1 MKSQHTHTL
10 IIHLKHKQNNYE
22 KFYFSKKSPD
32 PARHGSMGGASAMAQ
47 TVVKMTS
54 SELGISNG
62 TAVSNLEIDEN
73 ITISFDKGTNSNAP
87 KYYST
92 GNAIRVYGGNNFT
105 ITAST
110 GYNIEKITFTF
121 SSGEGTNAISADSG
135 TFSTD
140 TWTGEANNV
149 KFSIGGT
156 SGHRRIASITVTYDS
171 NGDPIEPSKQEQ
183 QLTFSGTEFTIEEG
197 QSFTA
202 PTLTGAQTT
211 VTYSSSNTGVATVN
225 ESTGDV
231 AIVGAGTTVITA
243 TAEATNEYYEASTQY
258 TLTII
263 ADPGTGG
270 TVTFD
275 FTNPTSLGLVAPAA
289 GNGTSIN
296 GEVVSGAVTMTATHG
311 GTDTR
316 IWNTNGKMD
325 LRIYKGGS
333 ITFSVPDGYNIT
345 KITYTGAKNVPTMW
359 TGSEQ
364 SKTTEVDATT
374 QISTATITYT
384 QGAAVTKQE
393 QTLTFSGTA
402 FAIEEGESFTAPTL
416 TGAQTTVT
424 YSSSNTDVA
433 TVDAETGAVTIV
445 GVGTTTITANAAAD
459 ETYYAASALYT
470 LTVNQNLA
478 GISLPYMMIT
488 KVGDAEFGGKNN
500 LPTGATET
508 GLGSDYAASQ
518 NYNNRLKFDNTEDN
532 LVFKLADSPATLSY
546 SIKSY
551 GFSGGTFTV
560 ETSVD
565 GSSYT
570 TLKTYTK
577 FDKAVINEIHIPLN
591 ADVRYIRWTYT
602 SKVTGN
608 IGLGSIYITKQGDA
622 TTMPLTISAA
632 KYATFFSDK
641 AFVMPEG
648 VSGSIVT
655 VDGTQAN
662 LTEQYVAGDIVPANT
677 PLMLSA
683 EQETYDAPFTAATN
697 AQNAANLLKGALT
710 NDVIT
715 APAGSLLYIFAND
728 SESGL
733 GFYWQKNS
741 NNGQQVQNMAGK
753 AYLQVPTTSAV
764 KGFRLNLGDTTGI
777 TAVES
782 TLGNAPVYT
791 LSGVRVSSNLNN
803 LPAGIYI
810 VGGKKVYVK

>member
-1 MKSQHTHTL
+1 M
-10 IIHLKHKQNNYE
+10 
-22 KFYFSKKSPD
+22 KKSTFL
-32 PARHGSMGGASAMAQ
+32 RSLLTLLVMVVWGGASAMAQ
-47 TVVKMTS
+47 TEVKMTS

-62 TAVSNLEIDEN
+62 TAVSSLELDQN
-73 ITISFDKGTNSNAP
+73 ITISFDKGSNNNAP

-92 GNAIRVYGGNNFT
+92 GKAIRVYGGNNFT

-135 TFSTD
+135 TFSID

-197 QSFTA
+197 ESFTA

-211 VTYSSSNTGVATVN
+211 VTYSSSNTSVATVN

-231 AIVGAGTTVITA
+231 AIVGAGTTIITA
-243 TAEATNEYYEASTQY
+243 TAEATNEYYEASAQY
-258 TLTII
+258 TLTVI

-289 GNGTSIN
+289 SNGTSIN

-316 IWNTNGKMD
+316 IWNSNGKMD

-345 KITYTGAKNVPTMW
+345 KVSF
-359 TGSEQ
+359 TGSQSVPANWNGSAQSVTFNATEQ
-364 SKTTEVDATT
+364 VRLS
-374 QISTATITYT
+374 SATITYT

-459 ETYYAASALYT
+459 ETYYAASASYT

-488 KVGDAEFGGKNN
+488 KVGDTEYGGINN
-500 LPTGATET
+500 LPTGATVT

-518 NYNNRLKFDNTEDN
+518 NYNNRLKFDTTGDN
-532 LVFKLADSPATLSY
+532 LVFKLADAPATLSY
-546 SIKSY
+546 IVKGY
-551 GFSGGTFTV
+551 TFAGGTFTV
-560 ETSVD
+560 ETSAD
-565 GSSYT
+565 GGSYT
-570 TLKTYTK
+570 TLKTYTTAV
-577 FDKAVINEIHIPLN
+577 FDEVGGDVINEIHLPLN

-622 TTMPLTISAA
+622 TSMPLSISAA

-641 AFVMPEG
+641 AIVMPEG

-683 EQETYDAPFTAATN
+683 EQGTYDAPFTAATN
-697 AQNAANLLKGALT
+697 TQNAANLLKGALT

-764 KGFRLNLGDTTGI
+764 KGFRLNMGDTTGI

-791 LSGVRVSSNLNN
+791 LSGVRVNGSLNN

>member
-1 MKSQHTHTL
+1 MKKFLLSIVCCL
-10 IIHLKHKQNNYE
+10 LACVSIHAEEVTFNFKELY
-22 KFYFSKKSPD
+22 
-32 PARHGSMGGASAMAQ
+32 GSATTDASTK
-47 TVVKMTS
+47 TVD
-54 SELGISNG
+54 G
-62 TAVSNLEIDEN
+62 
-73 ITISFDKGTNSNAP
+73 ITISYAKNDAGSAPAFNKDGSLRLYYNASGNGGSATFTTDGT
-87 KYYST
+87 K
-92 GNAIRVYGGNNFT
+92 
-105 ITAST
+105 
-110 GYNIEKITFTF
+110 KITGAVIT
-121 SSGEGTNAISADSG
+121 AISASYTPAVKYSVDGGNLTSG
-135 TFSTD
+135 TWNSNTMTISGISASNTLMIQNANTSNTQLRITEIVLTVESNSSGATKETQTLAFSED
-140 TWTGEANNV
+140 NISINEGE
-149 KFSIGGT
+149 
-156 SGHRRIASITVTYDS
+156 
-171 NGDPIEPSKQEQ
+171 
-183 QLTFSGTEFTIEEG
+183 
-197 QSFTA
+197 SFTA

-231 AIVGAGTTVITA
+231 AIVGAGTTIITA
-243 TAEATNEYYEASTQY
+243 TAEATNEYYEASAQY
-258 TLTII
+258 TLTVI

-289 GNGTSIN
+289 SNGTSIN

-316 IWNTNGKMD
+316 IWNSNGKMD

-345 KITYTGAKNVPTMW
+345 KITYTGTKNVPTVW

-424 YSSSNTDVA
+424 YSSSNEAVA
-433 TVDAETGAVTIV
+433 TVDAATGEVTIV
-445 GVGTTTITANAAAD
+445 GIGTTTITANAAED
-459 ETYYAASALYT
+459 ETYYAASASYT
-470 LTVNQNLA
+470 LTVNPNIA
-478 GISLPYMMIT
+478 GVSLPYVLET
-488 KVGDAEFGGKNN
+488 KVGDADFGGKAN
-500 LPTGATET
+500 LPSSATQN
-508 GLGSDYAASQ
+508 GLGNDYAEGQ
-518 NYNNRLKFDNTEDN
+518 NYNNRLKFDNTGDN

-546 SIKSY
+546 IIKSNS
-551 GFSGGTFTV
+551 FAGGTFTV

-570 TLKTYTK
+570 PLKTYNTAV
-577 FDKAVINEIHIPLN
+577 FDEAGSDIINEIHLPLN

-602 SKVTGN
+602 NKVTGN

-641 AFVMPEG
+641 AIVMPEG
-648 VSGSIVT
+648 VSGNIVT
-655 VDGTQAN
+655 IDGAQAN
-662 LTEQYVAGDIVPANT
+662 LTEEYVAGDIVPANT
-677 PLMLSA
+677 PLLLSA
-683 EQETYDAPFTAATN
+683 EAGTYDAYFTAATN
-697 AQNAANLLKGALT
+697 TQNAENLLKGALT

-715 APAGSLLYIFAND
+715 APANTLLYIFAND

-733 GFYWQKNS
+733 GFYWQKDS
-741 NNGQQVQNMAGK
+741 GNGQQVKNMAGK
-753 AYLQVPTTSAV
+753 AYLQVPTTSPV
-764 KGFRLNLGDTTGI
+764 QGFRLNLGDTTGI

-782 TLGNAPVYT
+782 TNANAPVYT
-791 LSGVRVSSNLNN
+791 LSGVRVNGSINN

>member
-1 MKSQHTHTL
+1 MKKFLLSILCCLLACVSIHAEEVTFNFKDLYGSTTL
-10 IIHLKHKQNNYE
+10 NSIE
-22 KFYFSKKSPD
+22 SK
-32 PARHGSMGGASAMAQ
+32 
-47 TVVKMTS
+47 TV
-54 SELGISNG
+54 G
-62 TAVSNLEIDEN
+62 D
-73 ITISFDKGTNSNAP
+73 ITISYAKNDAGSAPAFNKDGSLRLYYNASGNGGSATFTTDGTKKITGAVITAISTSYTPAVKYSVDGGNLTSGTWNSNTMTISGISA
-87 KYYST
+87 SNT
-92 GNAIRVYGGNNFT
+92 LMIQNANTSNTQLR
-105 ITAST
+105 ITEIVLTVES
-110 GYNIEKITFTF
+110 N
-121 SSGEGTNAISADSG
+121 SSGATKETQTLAFSEDNISINEG
-135 TFSTD
+135 
-140 TWTGEANNV
+140 E
-149 KFSIGGT
+149 
-156 SGHRRIASITVTYDS
+156 
-171 NGDPIEPSKQEQ
+171 
-183 QLTFSGTEFTIEEG
+183 
-197 QSFTA
+197 SFTA

-231 AIVGAGTTVITA
+231 AIVGAGTTIITA
-243 TAEATNEYYEASTQY
+243 TAEATNEYYEASAQY
-258 TLTII
+258 TLTVI

-289 GNGTSIN
+289 SNGTSIN

-316 IWNTNGKMD
+316 IWNSNGKMD

-345 KITYTGAKNVPTMW
+345 KITYTGAKNVPTVW

-424 YSSSNTDVA
+424 YSSSNEAVA
-433 TVDAETGAVTIV
+433 TVDAATGEVTIV
-445 GVGTTTITANAAAD
+445 GIGTTTITANAAED
-459 ETYYAASALYT
+459 ETYYAASASYT
-470 LTVNQNLA
+470 LTVNPNIA
-478 GISLPYMMIT
+478 GVSLPYVLET
-488 KVGDAEFGGKNN
+488 KVGDADFGGKAN
-500 LPTGATET
+500 LPSSATQN
-508 GLGSDYAASQ
+508 GLGNDYAEGQ
-518 NYNNRLKFDNTEDN
+518 NYNNRMKFDSTGDN

-546 SIKSY
+546 IIKSNS
-551 GFSGGTFTV
+551 FAGGTFIV

-570 TLKTYTK
+570 TLKTYNTAV
-577 FDKAVINEIHIPLN
+577 FDEAGSDIINEIHLPLN

-602 SKVTGN
+602 NKVTGN

-641 AFVMPEG
+641 AIVMPEG
-648 VSGSIVT
+648 VSGNIVT
-655 VDGTQAN
+655 IDGAQAN
-662 LTEQYVAGDIVPANT
+662 LTEEYVAGDIVPANT
-677 PLMLSA
+677 PLLLSA
-683 EQETYDAPFTAATN
+683 EAGTYDAPFTAATN
-697 AQNAANLLKGALT
+697 TQNAENLLKGALT

-715 APAGSLLYIFAND
+715 APANTLLYIFAND

-733 GFYWQKNS
+733 GFYWQKDS
-741 NNGQQVQNMAGK
+741 GNGQQVKNMAGK
-753 AYLQVPTTSAV
+753 AYLQVPTTSPV
-764 KGFRLNLGDTTGI
+764 QGFRLNLGDTTGI

-782 TLGNAPVYT
+782 TNANAPVYT
-791 LSGVRVSSNLNN
+791 LSGVRVNGSLNN

>member
-1 MKSQHTHTL
+1 MKKFLLSILCCLLACVSIHAEEVTFNFKDLYGSTTL
-10 IIHLKHKQNNYE
+10 NSIE
-22 KFYFSKKSPD
+22 SK
-32 PARHGSMGGASAMAQ
+32 
-47 TVVKMTS
+47 TV
-54 SELGISNG
+54 G
-62 TAVSNLEIDEN
+62 D
-73 ITISFDKGTNSNAP
+73 ITISYAKNDAGSAPAFNKDGSLRLYYNASGNGGSATFTTVGTKKITGAVITAISTSYTPAVKYSVDGGNLTSGTWNSNTMTISGISA
-87 KYYST
+87 SNT
-92 GNAIRVYGGNNFT
+92 LMIQNANTSNTQLR
-105 ITAST
+105 ITEIVLTVES
-110 GYNIEKITFTF
+110 N
-121 SSGEGTNAISADSG
+121 SSGATKETQTLAFSEDNISINEG
-135 TFSTD
+135 
-140 TWTGEANNV
+140 E
-149 KFSIGGT
+149 
-156 SGHRRIASITVTYDS
+156 
-171 NGDPIEPSKQEQ
+171 
-183 QLTFSGTEFTIEEG
+183 
-197 QSFTA
+197 SFTA

-231 AIVGAGTTVITA
+231 AIVGAGTTIITA
-243 TAEATNEYYEASTQY
+243 TAEATNEYYEASAQY
-258 TLTII
+258 TLTVI

-289 GNGTSIN
+289 SNGTSIN

-316 IWNTNGKMD
+316 IWNSNGKMD

-345 KITYTGAKNVPTMW
+345 KITYTGAKNVPTVW

-424 YSSSNTDVA
+424 YSSSNEAVA
-433 TVDAETGAVTIV
+433 TVDAATGEVTIV
-445 GVGTTTITANAAAD
+445 GIGTTTITANAAED
-459 ETYYAASALYT
+459 ETYYAASASYT
-470 LTVNQNLA
+470 LTVNPNIA
-478 GISLPYMMIT
+478 GVSLPYVLET
-488 KVGDAEFGGKNN
+488 KVGDADFGGKAN
-500 LPTGATET
+500 LPSSATQN
-508 GLGSDYAASQ
+508 GLGNDYAEGQ
-518 NYNNRLKFDNTEDN
+518 NYNNRMKFDSTGDN

-546 SIKSY
+546 IIKSNS
-551 GFSGGTFTV
+551 FAGGTFIV

-570 TLKTYTK
+570 TLKTYNTAV
-577 FDKAVINEIHIPLN
+577 FDEAGSDIINEIHLPLN

-602 SKVTGN
+602 NKVTGN

-641 AFVMPEG
+641 AIVMPEG
-648 VSGSIVT
+648 VSGNIVT
-655 VDGTQAN
+655 IDGAQAN
-662 LTEQYVAGDIVPANT
+662 LTEEYVAGDIVPANT
-677 PLMLSA
+677 PLLLSA
-683 EQETYDAPFTAATN
+683 EAGTYDAPFTAATN
-697 AQNAANLLKGALT
+697 TQNAENLLKGALT

-715 APAGSLLYIFAND
+715 APANTLLYIFAND

-733 GFYWQKNS
+733 GFYWQKDS
-741 NNGQQVQNMAGK
+741 GNGQQVKNMAGK
-753 AYLQVPTTSAV
+753 AYLQVPTTSPV
-764 KGFRLNLGDTTGI
+764 QGFRLNLGDTTGI

-782 TLGNAPVYT
+782 TNANAPVYT
-791 LSGVRVSSNLNN
+791 LSGVRVNGSLNN

>member
-1 MKSQHTHTL
+1 M
-10 IIHLKHKQNNYE
+10 
-22 KFYFSKKSPD
+22 KKSTFLRSLLTLLVM
-32 PARHGSMGGASAMAQ
+32 AVWGTSAMAQ

-62 TAVSNLEIDEN
+62 TAVSSLELDQN
-73 ITISFDKGTNSNAP
+73 ITISFDKGSNNNAP

-92 GNAIRVYGGNNFT
+92 GKAIRVYGGNNFT

-121 SSGEGTNAISADSG
+121 SSGEDTNAISADSG

-149 KFSIGGT
+149 KFSIGGA

-197 QSFTA
+197 ESFTA

-231 AIVGAGTTVITA
+231 AIVGAGTTIITA

-258 TLTII
+258 TLTVI

-316 IWNTNGKMD
+316 IWNSNGKMD

-364 SKTTEVDATT
+364 SKTTEVNATT

-424 YSSSNTDVA
+424 YSSSNEAVA
-433 TVDAETGAVTIV
+433 TVDAATGEVSIV
-445 GVGTTTITANAAAD
+445 GIGTTTITANAAED
-459 ETYYAASALYT
+459 ETYYAASASYT

-478 GISLPYMMIT
+478 GITLPYMMET
-488 KVGDAEFGGKNN
+488 KVGDDNYGGIAN
-500 LPTGATET
+500 LPG
-508 GLGSDYAASQ
+508 GSIIDGVDVEDYKSSTA
-518 NYNNRLKFDNTEDN
+518 YNSRLKFKAAGAN
-532 LVFKLADSPATLSY
+532 LTFKLADSPATLSY
-546 SIKSY
+546 IIKSNS
-551 GFSGGTFTV
+551 FAGGTFTV
-560 ETSVD
+560 ETSAD

-577 FDKAVINEIHIPLN
+577 AVFDEIGSGDVINEIHIPLN
-591 ADVRYIRWTYT
+591 AEVRYIRWTYT

-641 AFVMPEG
+641 AIVMPEG

-662 LTEQYVAGDIVPANT
+662 LSEQYVAGDIVPANT
-677 PLMLSA
+677 PLLLSA
-683 EQETYDAPFTAATN
+683 EQGTYDAPFTAATN

-715 APAGSLLYIFAND
+715 APANTLLYIFAND

-733 GFYWQKNS
+733 GFYWQKDS
-741 NNGQQVQNMAGK
+741 GNGQQVQNMAGK

-782 TLGNAPVYT
+782 TLGNAPIYT
-791 LSGVRVSSNLNN
+791 LSGVRVNGSLNN